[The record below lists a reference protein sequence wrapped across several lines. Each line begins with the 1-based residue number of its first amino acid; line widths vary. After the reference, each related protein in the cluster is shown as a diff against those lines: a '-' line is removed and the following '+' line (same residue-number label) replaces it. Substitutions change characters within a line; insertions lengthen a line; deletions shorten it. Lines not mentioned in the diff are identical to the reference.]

1 MKINLLQLALKS
13 LRFRKFTISLTIF
26 SLALSIMLLLG
37 VDTVRVQAKQNFV
50 NTISSTDL
58 IVGARSG
65 SVQLLLY
72 TIFHLGNAT
81 NNVSWQS
88 YEKIAKHPRIQWSIP
103 ISLGDSHRG
112 YRVVGTTADFFSFY
126 RHGKSQQLSF
136 AQGNS
141 FDGIFGAVLG
151 ANVADDLEYSLD
163 ENIIL
168 AHGMGNVSLTEH
180 KNLPFTVTGILAPT
194 GTPIDDSVL
203 ISLKGLEAAHIGWEH
218 GVASDANIHSQNL
231 TDEDPR
237 LRPKTITAF
246 LLGLKNKHDIFNIQR
261 AINDYKR
268 EPLLAI
274 LPGVALLE
282 LWKVVGIV
290 EQVMLV
296 IAAFVVATSLL
307 GMLAIILTSL
317 NERRREIA
325 VLRSVGASPRTI
337 FSLLILESGLLITL
351 GIILGLGFLYLTLLA
366 VNPILKN
373 SFGLAIE
380 LIPPS
385 LFQWTL
391 LAIILLGG
399 LAIALIPARKAYEK
413 TLQDGLTIR
422 A

>member
-1 MKINLLQLALKS
+1 MSINLLQLALKS
-13 LRFRKFTISLTIF
+13 LRFRKFTVSLTIF

-50 NTISSTDL
+50 NTISGTDL

-88 YEKIAKHPRIQWSIP
+88 YEKIAKHPHIQWSIP
-103 ISLGDSHRG
+103 VSLGDSHRG

-126 RHGKSQQLSF
+126 RHGKSQQLRFS
-136 AQGNS
+136 QGGS
-141 FDGIFGAVLG
+141 FDSIFGAVLG
-151 ANVADDLEYSLD
+151 ANVADDLKYSLD

-218 GVASDANIHSQNL
+218 GVASKANIHTQDL

-261 AINDYKR
+261 AINDFKR

-290 EQVMLV
+290 EQVMLI
-296 IAAFVVATSLL
+296 IAALVVATSLL

-337 FSLLILESGLLITL
+337 FSLLLLESGLLISL
-351 GIILGLGFLYLTLLA
+351 GIILGLGFLYLTASA
-366 VNPILKN
+366 VNPLLKS
-373 SFGLAIE
+373 SFGLTIE
-380 LIPPS
+380 LMLPS
-385 LFQWTL
+385 LFQWVL

-399 LAIALIPARKAYEK
+399 LIIALIPARKAYKK